1 MPDESAN
8 ARPDPAVAAASPD
21 RRRNAALRE
30 LVDEML
36 ASIRT
41 AANRDLWTADERQQY
56 ESELALIMNRV
67 RAEAMHR
74 EHGGGGGA

>member
-1 MPDESAN
+1 MSDRPDP
-8 ARPDPAVAAASPD
+8 RPDPAVAAASPE

-41 AANRDLWTADERQQY
+41 AANRDLWTSEERQQY
-56 ESELALIMNRV
+56 EAELALIMNRV

-74 EHGGGGGA
+74 EQGEG